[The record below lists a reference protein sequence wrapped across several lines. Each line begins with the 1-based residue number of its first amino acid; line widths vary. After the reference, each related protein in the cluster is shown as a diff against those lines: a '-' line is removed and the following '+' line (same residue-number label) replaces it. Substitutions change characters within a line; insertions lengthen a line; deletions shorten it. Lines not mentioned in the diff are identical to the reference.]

1 MNSKSIRLLV
11 VDGDP
16 SGGEDALRSQ
26 LEAIPGVE
34 IVGIAHSQRAALSQV
49 ETTQPDF
56 LLVDLMLPGYRS
68 IDLISNPYHSRH

>member
-34 IVGIAHSQRAALSQV
+34 IVGIAHS
-49 ETTQPDF
+49 
-56 LLVDLMLPGYRS
+56 
-68 IDLISNPYHSRH
+68 